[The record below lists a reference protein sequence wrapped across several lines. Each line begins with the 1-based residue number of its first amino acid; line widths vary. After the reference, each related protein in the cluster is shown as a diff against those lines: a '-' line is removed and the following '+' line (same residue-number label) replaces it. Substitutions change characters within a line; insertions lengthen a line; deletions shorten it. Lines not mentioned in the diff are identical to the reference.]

1 MLLTTLCANAAT
13 PGRCWLLHT
22 RPLYTR
28 PPRLP
33 GLRPA
38 IRWLLCTVC
47 FRLPLP
53 RRRSQVRCF
62 DARNLYASWCT
73 PLNPHMPNKAARWR
87 ENQRQK
93 QETHRS
99 SNAAP
104 NEVSHIKNRLMSSHL
119 LSLPPAAYAHAYFTQ
134 ACLPPKPGIPRKACP
149 AGSRGRPKFS
159 SRSRITFNALRLRR
173 YGKGAVASSRPTDGS
188 RLSASDPGRGR
199 ATHTSVLGKGRR
211 SEHDKLTSLEDLV
224 TSESETELGR

>member
-73 PLNPHMPNKAARWR
+73 PLNPHMPSKAARWR

-119 LSLPPAAYAHAYFTQ
+119 LLLPPAAYTHAYFTQ

-199 ATHTSVLGKGRR
+199 ATHTSVLGKR
-211 SEHDKLTSLEDLV
+211 STIR
-224 TSESETELGR
+224 T

>member
-13 PGRCWLLHT
+13 PGRCCTQGPCTHDRLACQASG
-22 RPLYTR
+22 
-28 PPRLP
+28 PPY
-33 GLRPA
+33 GGY
-38 IRWLLCTVC
+38 CTIC
-47 FRLPLP
+47 FRLTLP
-53 RRRSQVRCF
+53 RRCSQVRCF

-73 PLNPHMPNKAARWR
+73 PLNPHMPSKATRWR

-119 LSLPPAAYAHAYFTQ
+119 LLLPPAAYTHAYFTQ

-173 YGKGAVASSRPTDGS
+173 YGRGAVASSRPTDGS
-188 RLSASDPGRGR
+188 RLSASEPGRGR
-199 ATHTSVLGKGRR
+199 AAHTSVLENGSTIR
-211 SEHDKLTSLEDLV
+211 T
-224 TSESETELGR
+224 